1 MRHLILEEPISAA
14 AVWSRRLASFAIA
27 VALISIA
34 LARSGVVDMTAVLA
48 VFGAAILVA
57 CLAVL
62 FACAAA
68 VIIWRL
74 GRRGAG
80 LVTASVFLSAIVL
93 AGPAFY
99 TAQAV
104 RLPLL
109 NDVSTDLNE
118 PPEFSRSPRAIAAR
132 GNLDH
137 ASIPMDWRD
146 AQRRAYPALQPI
158 VLDLDVDEAWPLVI
172 KAIEARK
179 WRVVE
184 TTRPGGRIGV
194 GHIDAIDRTLI
205 MGFPD
210 DVTVRVRPLAG
221 QTRIDVRSASRYGR
235 HDFGTNARRIQ
246 AFSTELQAQLD
257 AR

>member
-1 MRHLILEEPISAA
+1 MRHLILEEPYSVA

-27 VALISIA
+27 VALISVV
-34 LARSGVVDMTAVLA
+34 LARSGTIDIAAVLA
-48 VFGAAILVA
+48 VFGASILIA
-57 CLAVL
+57 CVAVL
-62 FACAAA
+62 LAGAAA

-74 GRRGAG
+74 GRRGTG
-80 LVTASVFLSAIVL
+80 MVVASLFLSAITL
-93 AGPAFY
+93 AGPAYF

-132 GNLDH
+132 GDIDH
-137 ASIPMDWRD
+137 GAIPAEWRD
-146 AQRRAYPALQPI
+146 AQRKAYPSLQPI
-158 VLDLDVDEAWPLVI
+158 VLDLDVDDAWPLVL

-179 WRVVE
+179 WRIVE
-184 TTRPGGRIGV
+184 QTKPGGRIGI
-194 GHIDAIDRTLI
+194 GHIDAVDRTRI
-205 MGFPD
+205 MGFSD
-210 DVTVRVRPLAG
+210 DVTIRVRPLAG

-235 HDFGTNARRIQ
+235 HDFGANASRVQ
-246 AFSTELQAQLD
+246 AFSNELQAQLD